1 MNKKYFSIFFILS
14 ISQIV
19 QLTSLQ
25 VETLNWDINT
35 FIVAS
40 KDISRGN
47 LPLTEQWEN
56 KGPLLFILYFIP
68 QLAFENSFLA
78 IKLFNDL
85 IFSILLLSIFFI
97 SRKVSNNNL
106 SSLSSVLFFVLITG
120 IEFEGHA
127 GYSEYY
133 ALLFISLSIY
143 ILQNKIS
150 VARIF
155 LCGFSLSLSYLVTSS
170 VLLILLFITGFVC
183 IKFFN
188 DKTKIIYF
196 FIGLLLPISI
206 FFILYLIF
214 NESKILLENLFVLP
228 FLYRSDIGILV
239 FRKFIKYFIFV
250 ITQHKLILIGLVNF
264 IIALSIIYKFLKL
277 RSIHNL
283 LNFEYI
289 IYQLIGVSTVT
300 FIIANKGYW
309 HHIIYFY
316 YFFAIA
322 IAFLKNKK
330 FVNKLIYINFV
341 VLFPVLVATSFLNIK
356 NFEKDNYLIYSLYQD
371 ISNEYEIE
379 TALALGD
386 HLFLYY
392 FDIQNESFIIHP
404 SFHDVEWLLEY
415 FQKQE
420 YISNLE
426 LYDILDSGPD
436 LITCNDNWKNIGL
449 FCEKVS
455 DDTRYKLYDQN
466 KIGSS
471 IFIKYNN

>member
-1 MNKKYFSIFFILS
+1 M
-14 ISQIV
+14 
-19 QLTSLQ
+19 
-25 VETLNWDINT
+25 
-35 FIVAS
+35 
-40 KDISRGN
+40 
-47 LPLTEQWEN
+47 
-56 KGPLLFILYFIP
+56 
-68 QLAFENSFLA
+68 
-78 IKLFNDL
+78 
-85 IFSILLLSIFFI
+85 
-97 SRKVSNNNL
+97 
-106 SSLSSVLFFVLITG
+106 
-120 IEFEGHA
+120 
-127 GYSEYY
+127 
-133 ALLFISLSIY
+133 
-143 ILQNKIS
+143 
-150 VARIF
+150 
-155 LCGFSLSLSYLVTSS
+155 
-170 VLLILLFITGFVC
+170 
-183 IKFFN
+183 
-188 DKTKIIYF
+188 
-196 FIGLLLPISI
+196 
-206 FFILYLIF
+206 
-214 NESKILLENLFVLP
+214 
-228 FLYRSDIGILV
+228 
-239 FRKFIKYFIFV
+239 
-250 ITQHKLILIGLVNF
+250 
-264 IIALSIIYKFLKL
+264 
-277 RSIHNL
+277 
-283 LNFEYI
+283 
-289 IYQLIGVSTVT
+289 
-300 FIIANKGYW
+300 
-309 HHIIYFY
+309 
-316 YFFAIA
+316 
-322 IAFLKNKK
+322 KNKK